1 MKDKDNNKYACL
13 IFFLYGFIVIF
24 LSGIEINRDGLL
36 YLDQAKNIKNPASAN
51 NLQISWLFYPYLI
64 NLLHQITSFSYVFG
78 KNNKFIIFNF
88 FIFILI
94 RFCY

>member
-64 NLLHQITSFSYVFG
+64 NLLHQITSFSYVFPA
-78 KNNKFIIFNF
+78 KIINLLFLTF
-88 FIFILI
+88 SFL
-94 RFCY
+94 Y